1 MSLEQSGDERNESDG
16 SRANTTR
23 RKLMAAGAASW
34 ATVGLAGCAT
44 GGGQSETTTTTT
56 KPPETTHYVVTDD
69 MAVGSE
75 GVPGGH
81 DFLSA
86 CSPSRKFTPG
96 MQAIWYV
103 GVYNPETG
111 KQLTDEELGKNG
123 VEIHFKN
130 RNWDPVKL
138 GWAGDDKEHP
148 AQEWGGSIVI
158 PKDAQPGEVKYEVQ
172 IPTKPENSDFKRVG
186 IATSS
191 FTILEPKELTYVVS
205 NYTYAISSPKESG
218 GFVSACGPEWQFA
231 PGMTVAFAA
240 NIFDANTGKEPG
252 PDTITSAK
260 ITFPNG
266 EFDDIKLAWQGG
278 EDVAKEHREKVW
290 EGVLELPDDAEKKT
304 YTYNVEVTAKTGSD
318 RIKDVAFAE
327 DTFTVV

>member
-1 MSLEQSGDERNESDG
+1 MEMSLEHSGDERNESDG

-23 RKLMAAGAASW
+23 RKLMAAGAVSW
-34 ATVGLAGCAT
+34 ATVGLAGCA
-44 GGGQSETTTTTT
+44 GGGAQSDTTTTTAE
-56 KPPETTHYVVTDD
+56 PEPTNYVVTDD

-81 DFLSA
+81 NFLSA

-103 GVYNPETG
+103 GVYNPATG
-111 KQLTDEELGKNG
+111 DQLTDEDLGKKG
-123 VEIHFKN
+123 VEIRFKN
-130 RNWDPVKL
+130 RDWDPVKL

-148 AQEWGGSIVI
+148 AQEWGGSIVL
-158 PKDAQPGEVKYEVQ
+158 PEDAKPGTVKYEVV
-172 IPTKPENSDFKRVG
+172 IPQKPENSNFTPVG
-186 IATSS
+186 IAANS
-191 FTILEPKELTYVVS
+191 FTIIEEKELEFVVS
-205 NYTYAISSPKESG
+205 NYTYAVSSPKASN

-231 PGMTVAFAA
+231 PGMKVAFAA

-252 PDTITSAK
+252 PDVIKEAK

-266 EFDDIKLAWQGG
+266 EFDDVKLAWQGG

-290 EGVLELPDDAEKKT
+290 EGVLPLPDDAEKKT
-304 YTYNVEVTAKTGSD
+304 YTYEIVVTADGD
-318 RIKDVAFAE
+318 GHIKDVAFAE